1 MNKLTSVAEVSFI
14 GDSVEDAAP
23 SGGVLYPPYEAR
35 PANDNNPNG
44 WWFVANNAF
53 NTLSFRSKRG
63 AKFTDRETALAIVEK
78 WNSMPTGTKF
88 DIPPDPYV
96 APQYGQLTDAQMA
109 KYVRSKRLVGNRW
122 VSPIVL
128 PGGPQSGDAI
138 DAYEE
143 GAME

>member
-1 MNKLTSVAEVSFI
+1 MRVYGLRSRLMDGLVSLAAASFV

-35 PANDNNPNG
+35 PANDNNPDG

-53 NTLSFRSKRG
+53 NTLSFKSKRG

-78 WNSMPTGTKF
+78 WNSLPKGTKF

-96 APQYGQLTDAQMA
+96 APVTTRMTDEEMSA
-109 KYVRSKRLVGNRW
+109 YVRSRVYK
-122 VSPIVL
+122 
-128 PGGPQSGDAI
+128 
-138 DAYEE
+138 
-143 GAME
+143 

>member
-1 MNKLTSVAEVSFI
+1 MDGLVNIVGATFV

-53 NTLSFRSKRG
+53 NTLSFKSKRG

-78 WNSMPTGTKF
+78 WNSLPKGTKF

-96 APQYGQLTDAQMA
+96 APVTTPMTDEEMTA
-109 KYVRSKRLVGNRW
+109 YIRSRRYNWETKRW
-122 VSPIVL
+122 S
-128 PGGPQSGDAI
+128 
-138 DAYEE
+138 
-143 GAME
+143 

>member
-1 MNKLTSVAEVSFI
+1 MDGLVNIVEATFV

-53 NTLSFRSKRG
+53 NTLSFKSKRG

-78 WNSMPTGTKF
+78 WNSLPKGTKF
-88 DIPPDPYV
+88 EIPPDPYV
-96 APQYGQLTDAQMA
+96 APVTTRMTDEEMTA
-109 KYVRSKRLVGNRW
+109 YIRSRRYNWETKRW
-122 VSPIVL
+122 S
-128 PGGPQSGDAI
+128 
-138 DAYEE
+138 
-143 GAME
+143 